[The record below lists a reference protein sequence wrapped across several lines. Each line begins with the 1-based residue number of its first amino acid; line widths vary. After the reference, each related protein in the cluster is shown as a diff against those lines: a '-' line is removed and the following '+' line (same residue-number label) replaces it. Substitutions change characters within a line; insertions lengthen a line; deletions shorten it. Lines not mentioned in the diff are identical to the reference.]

1 MSLAMKTVLAIL
13 FLSALSARGQP
24 AQIILLRHGEE
35 PDDKAAVHLSARG
48 DKRARALV
56 SLLAKPPLTLTS
68 NAPIAALFATRVTR
82 DGRSYRTG
90 ETLAPLARET
100 GLPVQTPFL
109 AKDYALLAR
118 SVLTNQSF
126 RGQTIIICWTHHN
139 IADLAGALGAD
150 PKPPPWKEKVFD
162 RLFVIARV
170 DGACVWRNIP
180 QRLLKGDSKN

>member
-1 MSLAMKTVLAIL
+1 MKTVLAIL
-13 FLSALSARGQP
+13 FLSAISAWGQP

-35 PDDKAAVHLSARG
+35 PDDKTAVHLSARG
-48 DKRARALV
+48 EKRARALV

-82 DGRSYRTG
+82 EGHSYRTG
-90 ETLAPLARET
+90 ETLAPLAREM

-118 SVLTNQSF
+118 SIRTNPAY
-126 RGQTIIICWTHHN
+126 RGQTVVVCWTHHN
-139 IADLAGALGAD
+139 IADLAGALGAE

-162 RLFVIARV
+162 RLYVITRV
-170 DGACVWRNIP
+170 DGASLLRNIP

>member
-1 MSLAMKTVLAIL
+1 MKSVLAIL
-13 FLSALSARGQP
+13 FVSALSVWGQP
-24 AQIILLRHGEE
+24 AQIILLRHAEE
-35 PDDKAAVHLSARG
+35 PDDKTAVHLSVRG
-48 DKRARALV
+48 EKRARALI

-90 ETLAPLARET
+90 ETLAPLAREI

-118 SVLTNQSF
+118 TVLTNPSF
-126 RGQTIIICWTHHN
+126 RGQTVIICWTHHN
-139 IADLAGALGAD
+139 IADLAGALGAQ
-150 PKPPPWKEKVFD
+150 PKPPPWKDKVFD
-162 RLFVIARV
+162 RLYLITRV
-170 DGACVWRNIP
+170 DGASVVRNIP

>member
-1 MSLAMKTVLAIL
+1 MKTVFIIL
-13 FLSALSARGQP
+13 FLSALSAWGQP

-48 DKRARALV
+48 EKRARALAL
-56 SLLAKPPLTLTS
+56 LLAKPPLTLIS

-90 ETLAPLARET
+90 ETLAPLAREI
-100 GLPVQTPFL
+100 GLPVQSPFL

-118 SVLTNQSF
+118 SVLTNQCF
-126 RGQTIIICWTHHN
+126 RGQTVIICWTHHN
-139 IADLAGALGAD
+139 IADLAGALGAE

-162 RLFVIARV
+162 RLYVITRR
-170 DGACVWRNIP
+170 DGVSVVRNIP